1 MNYFSGN
8 TTNSSVTSPPTP
20 STPSG
25 QSDTPWLISTAA
37 KSVGTLAGL
46 FSIAIGFFS
55 LFSIFDTSC
64 ILAGGLLM
72 IEGLLMA
79 LLEAPCFCS
88 FLDFAYMPSTF
99 FDQKPNWLKATL
111 YLFFAVIPFIWCT
124 GITTFFACGLIFVTC
139 ALYLLMALGKK
150 ANADEMRTKASN
162 LSLSPSA
169 VLVNNEELPKPTNPP
184 AYAKEAPTAN
194 MYVTQ
199 PKPIYST
206 QGPVY

>member
-1 MNYFSGN
+1 M
-8 TTNSSVTSPPTP
+8 V
-20 STPSG
+20 
-25 QSDTPWLISTAA
+25 
-37 KSVGTLAGL
+37 
-46 FSIAIGFFS
+46 
-55 LFSIFDTSC
+55 
-64 ILAGGLLM
+64 LLYVM
-72 IEGLLMA
+72 QIR
-79 LLEAPCFCS
+79 
-88 FLDFAYMPSTF
+88 
-99 FDQKPNWLKATL
+99 
-111 YLFFAVIPFIWCT
+111 
-124 GITTFFACGLIFVTC
+124 
-139 ALYLLMALGKK
+139 